1 LGSTR
6 TRNASAS
13 LSTVSAVASAGPCA
27 PMSGTAVAALRFW
40 ADDGAATRTVPE
52 GEARGAL
59 VAWGEAGRA
68 GAGAVAVAVGGV
80 MVAPLVGFSAVL
92 RFLRRGV
99 VGSVSGF
106 ATAEAA
112 GAGAGLLRDGF
123 VVFTFCGR
131 FLGAGAFA
139 LGVSFSAASFDVL
152 VLVDTRADRLRVVVD
167 MLQRVN

>member
-1 LGSTR
+1 
-6 TRNASAS
+6 
-13 LSTVSAVASAGPCA
+13 
-27 PMSGTAVAALRFW
+27 MSGTAVAALRFW

-80 MVAPLVGFSAVL
+80 MVAPLVDFSAVL